1 MVLLHSERP
10 LGSIRK
16 EKGIFSLIPVS
27 ISLQYDKLLKEVKP
41 QTFLLHF
48 NLRLTFTLTSYLS
61 FFCIFHLTRK
71 HQ

>member
-16 EKGIFSLIPVS
+16 EKRFFSLIPVS

-48 NLRLTFTLTSYLS
+48 NLSLTFTLTPILLFSAY
-61 FFCIFHLTRK
+61 FI
-71 HQ
+71 